1 MMRSMFAGI
10 SGLRSHQ
17 TMMDVVGNNI
27 ANVNTAGF
35 KTSVVTFQEALS
47 QTLQGPVAAG
57 AENGGSNPV
66 QIGLGARVASIDAVF
81 TQGATQVTGRSTD
94 LAIQGSGFFV
104 LDTAGSREY
113 TRSGNFGFDSQG
125 NLTGPSGSRVMG
137 WLADSTGNIDLSA
150 SIEAVQIP
158 LSQVIDPVITTTVQV
173 GGNLPADTPVGEA
186 ATTSIPIFD
195 SLGNPHELILRFEN
209 NSPNNWTLTGTIDG
223 NAVSV
228 SAGSV
233 TFAADGTLTSGSP
246 ITVSGWTPPGA
257 DPLSFEVDLQGDT
270 PIVQFG
276 GTDSMEAF
284 QQDGNAI
291 GFLRDVVIGDDGT
304 IVGQFSNGYT
314 KPLGVVAMAT
324 FANPNGLMAAGGSRF
339 EASTNSGEPLIGQAG
354 TGNRGQMSA
363 GTLEMSNVDLAQ
375 EFTNMI
381 IAQRGF
387 QANSRIITASD
398 EILADLV
405 NMKR

>member
-57 AENGGSNPV
+57 AETGGSNPV
-66 QIGLGARVASIDAVF
+66 QIGLGAKVASIDAVF

-104 LDTAGSREY
+104 LDSAGSREY

-125 NLTGPSGSRVMG
+125 NLTGTSGSRVMG
-137 WLADSTGNIDLSA
+137 WLADSAGNIDLSA
-150 SIEAVQIP
+150 SIEAIQIP

-173 GGNLPADTPVGEA
+173 GGNLPADTPVGDA

-209 NSPNNWTLTGTIDG
+209 NGPNDWTLSGEIDG
-223 NAVSV
+223 NAVTI
-228 SAGSV
+228 SATGV
-233 TFAADGTLTSGSP
+233 TFAADGTLTSASP

-284 QQDGNAI
+284 PQTPQLD
-291 GFLRDVVIGDDGT
+291 DV
-304 IVGQFSNGYT
+304 
-314 KPLGVVAMAT
+314 
-324 FANPNGLMAAGGSRF
+324 
-339 EASTNSGEPLIGQAG
+339 
-354 TGNRGQMSA
+354 
-363 GTLEMSNVDLAQ
+363 
-375 EFTNMI
+375 
-381 IAQRGF
+381 
-387 QANSRIITASD
+387 
-398 EILADLV
+398 
-405 NMKR
+405 

>member
-27 ANVNTAGF
+27 SNVNTAGF
-35 KTSVVTFQEALS
+35 KSSVVTFQEALS
-47 QTLQGPVAAG
+47 QTIQGPTAAG
-57 AENGGSNPV
+57 ADTGGANPI
-66 QIGLGARVASIDAVF
+66 QIGLGVKVGSIDAVF

-94 LAIQGSGFFV
+94 VAIQGDGFFV

-113 TRSGNFGFDSQG
+113 TRAGNFSFDSDG
-125 NLTGPSGSRVMG
+125 NLVGNGGTRVMG
-137 WLADSTGNIDLSA
+137 WLADSTGVIDMSA
-150 SIEAVQIP
+150 TIQHVQIP
-158 LSQVIDPVITTTVQV
+158 LSQVIDPVITTTVEV
-173 GGNLPADTPVGEA
+173 GGNLPADLPVGEA
-186 ATTSIPIFD
+186 TTTSIPVFD
-195 SLGNPHELILRFEN
+195 SLGNPHELLLRFTN
-209 NSPNNWTLTGTIDG
+209 NAPNDWTLTGEIDG
-223 NAVSV
+223 SAITV

-233 TFAADGTLTSGSP
+233 TFGPDGALTSASP
-246 ITVSGWTPPGA
+246 ITISGFTPAGA
-257 DPLSFEVDLQGDT
+257 DPMSFDLELQGDT
-270 PIVQFG
+270 PIVQYG

-291 GFLRDVVIGDDGT
+291 GFLRDVVIGTDGT
-304 IVGQFSNGYT
+304 ITGQFSNGYT

-324 FANPNGLMAAGGSRF
+324 FANPTGLMKAGDSRF